1 MTLQELIINREE
13 GFTKIKEYLDQYLPL
28 YIREDQIDLKRDL
41 IPSYLDI
48 FENETPNAFFAS
60 VLSHL
65 DILPDDLNYYLHFF
79 NTLKILHGDIFNK
92 SILDVACG
100 NYPALVEL
108 IAKEIHEKNYNGRI
122 DGIDPDL
129 IINELPGLEDTTTLY
144 KSMFTKETNI
154 DSYDLLVGTFP
165 CQSTE
170 SIIRKACREEKP
182 MSIIPC
188 GCIHPIDGKTFSC
201 TMEYIH
207 YIYRILD
214 REKSSEFIF
223 YPDII
228 NSLREPIPILS
239 LVRR

>member
-1 MTLQELIINREE
+1 MTLQELIINREA
-13 GFTKIKEYLDQYLPL
+13 GFVKLKEFMDQYLPL
-28 YIREDQIDLKRDL
+28 YSREDQIDLKRDL

-48 FENETPNAFFAS
+48 FENEVPNAFFAS
-60 VLSHL
+60 ILSHCDL
-65 DILPDDLNYYLHFF
+65 LPDDFNDYLQFF
-79 NTLKILHGDIFNK
+79 NTLKELHGDVCNK
-92 SILDVACG
+92 HILDVACG

-108 IAKEIHEKNYNGRI
+108 IAKEIHNKKYSGSI

-129 IINELPGLEDTTTLY
+129 IIKELPGLSHVSTLY
-144 KSMFTKETNI
+144 KKTFTNETNI
-154 DSYDLLVGTFP
+154 DSYDLLIGTFP

-170 SIIRKACREEKP
+170 AIIRKACREEKP

-223 YPDII
+223 YPDVI
-228 NSLREPIPILS
+228 NSLREPVAILS